1 MLRVFFL
8 LFEPAESW
16 LKIAKARRGYVFIL
30 VLHLL
35 PFIAAVTVAEGWG
48 LMHWGRWQPRMQKI
62 HVFSDARIVWHFE
75 ILQAALFLL
84 VVLVGS
90 LSLHFASE
98 TFHGKKSFLSAFT
111 IMAYGVSPLLLS
123 QFLNLIPALNLYVG
137 WGIGI
142 TLTVWV
148 MYSGVPRV
156 MQSLPVHAFGV
167 YLSAAAIVV
176 LLSGLVRAFT
186 AMFLMGQINFSH
198 STTTR
203 ALGHWLGQ

>member
-16 LKIAKARRGYVFIL
+16 LKIAKARRGFVFIL
-30 VLHLL
+30 ALHLL

-48 LMHWGRWQPRMQKI
+48 LMHWGRLQPRMQKI
-62 HVFSDARIVWHFE
+62 HVFSDAQIVWHFE

-84 VVLVGS
+84 LVLVSS
-90 LSLHFASE
+90 LLVYIASDS
-98 TFHGKKSFLSAFT
+98 FGVKKNFLQAFT
-111 IMAYGVSPLLLS
+111 VMAYGFSPLLLS
-123 QFLNLIPALNLYVG
+123 QFLNLIPALNLFVG

-148 MYSGVPRV
+148 LYSGVPRV
-156 MQSLPVHAFGV
+156 LQSLPVHAFGV
-167 YLSAAAIVV
+167 YLSAAAIAV

-186 AMFLMGQINFSH
+186 AMFLTDQINFNH
-198 STTTR
+198 STVTR